1 MEVAM
6 PIPSDVIHECNVY
19 FQEYVRFKTTG
30 NDIAEKQK
38 EITRI
43 QGSLT
48 NAKLKRF
55 PDADWIPILLDIG
68 KVADDTQAKGTYC
81 SKFSETLYM
90 VLHRIRRELNSVVLQ
105 SAVKTV
111 QEELI
116 SLKLKY
122 INAKKDNQNEASLNG
137 IQGDI
142 ETRIRR
148 LAYLGEL
155 DALVDLDLDEMRLIH
170 KPPVLQSLSMLW
182 GGKSEEFGFEYS
194 KATTNHSVNDINT
207 YLPLVVQHGGE
218 KLTFERI
225 YLAKYFHEKRPEP
238 SEDLSALEALPDTP
252 RSGKSS
258 AQSPEQKSVQ
268 KKAEEVKLHLKLLK
282 LPEAPFEF
290 RKSEKKESVSP
301 DFVLELANDLDNYT
315 LGKTHGFDLDL
326 KIKECNDIKVKL
338 NDLSQKHATVDEWM
352 DLVMYIG
359 EQADRIQKNGRFC
372 SGCSE
377 VFYYVLHKLRLE
389 IEKNAPAAFTAK
401 LEKEKKI
408 FAELHE
414 NARAT
419 KLKNENEESIKTAEE
434 KVNQARCRLAYLG
447 FLDPLLS
454 VKQAKLEQK
463 HMYYGTYNDMFGG
476 SVLEWFTGTPI
487 VGFEYSRVP
496 KPYGLVE
503 PVTIYLPL
511 VLQREFTKVYLKK
524 YESKL
529 RAAADTKY
537 ANEQGAKAVKTLEA
551 EITKLSNSPL
561 VRKLLEHQNKEDE
574 KALVAVDL
582 TTDNV
587 NENITE
593 KLKEI
598 ELHIATT
605 GKFLNQATGAK
616 KDELNISLTKFN
628 QEIAPIQEALAKVL
642 KVFRRAQLEQ
652 DRLREE
658 AESKAE
664 REAHAAIS
672 EFGKRVDEFAAVKD
686 FLVIETSKDKDINAL
701 EESKLTHKEAEAV
714 LSAIKAFDGDKQK
727 IVTLISNSSAT
738 KQMELK
744 QKLQSHLVI
753 LLKFEA
759 AATKVLATLKAAQV
773 EHETVI
779 KINEKLPL
787 LKEHIESLSAQEEK
801 LQLPDKNAA
810 LQLSNRLLE
819 TIAQTEKE
827 IVELGKLID
836 KLTIKQAESKSV
848 LAALV
853 DPFVS
858 FKARIVKAN
867 ESLKVEALE
876 EKIRQDLASLTNSI
890 QTLRS
895 STEHLIAHADSEE
908 KDLAEAKLTQDELER
923 IRNSLVHAE
932 ENAASL
938 NSRIGTLSLDKQATI
953 DTAELESALF
963 SISPILVAV
972 NKMIATLKA
981 AKAQALAVE
990 VKNTT
995 HGTVLALMQKHSPS
1009 PAFTPADSP
1018 NISPFAAA
1026 ATLSDSEPDDHLSLD
1041 GELEGKAAPFKPL
1054 MGLDARKEL
1063 FRKVAELRGVKPQN
1077 IGSKIESYE
1086 KQYQKDKS
1094 IIQQFLKE
1102 LQKSDKEQQAQAEFA
1117 LS

>member
-1 MEVAM
+1 M

-19 FQEYVRFKTTG
+19 LQEYVRFKITG
-30 NDIAEKQK
+30 KDIAEKQK
-38 EITRI
+38 EILRI

-48 NAKLKRF
+48 NASLKRF

-105 SAVKTV
+105 SEVKKV
-111 QEELI
+111 QEDLN

-122 INAKKDNQNEASLNG
+122 INAKKDNQTEGSLNA

-148 LAYLGEL
+148 LVYLGEL

-170 KPPVLQSLSMLW
+170 KPPVLQSLSMFW
-182 GGKSEEFGFEYS
+182 GGKPEEFGFEYS

-238 SEDLSALEALPDTP
+238 REDLSALETLPETP
-252 RSGKSS
+252 SSGKLS
-258 AQSPEQKSVQ
+258 AHSPEHKAVE
-268 KKAEEVKLHLKLLK
+268 KKIDEVKLHLKPLK
-282 LPEAPFEF
+282 LAEPPYEF
-290 RKSEKKESVSP
+290 KKSEKKESVSP

-419 KLKNENEESIKTAEE
+419 KLKSENEESIKTAEE

-454 VKQAKLEQK
+454 IKQAKLEQK
-463 HMYYGTYNDMFGG
+463 QMYYGTYNDMFGG
-476 SVLEWFTGTPI
+476 SFLEWFTGTPI
-487 VGFEYSRVP
+487 VGFEYSRIP

-511 VLQREFTKVYLKK
+511 VLQREFTKIYLKK

-529 RAAADTKY
+529 KAAADTKN
-537 ANEQGAKAVKTLEA
+537 ANEQGAKAVKTLES
-551 EITKLSNSPL
+551 EITKLSNSLL

-574 KALVAVDL
+574 KAFTAVDL
-582 TTDNV
+582 TVENV
-587 NENITE
+587 DVNITE

-605 GKFLNQATGAK
+605 RKFLNQATGAK
-616 KDELNISLTKFN
+616 KDELNGSLTKFN
-628 QEIAPIQEALAKVL
+628 QEIAPIQEALTKVL
-642 KVFRRAQLEQ
+642 KVFRKAQLEK

-672 EFGKRVDEFAAVKD
+672 EFGKRVDDFASVKEF
-686 FLVIETSKDKDINAL
+686 LLIETSKDKDINAL
-701 EESKLTHKEAEAV
+701 EESKLTHKGAEAV
-714 LSAIKAFDGDKQK
+714 LSAIKAFEADKQK
-727 IVTLISNSSAT
+727 IEMLISNSSAAN
-738 KQMELK
+738 QSELK
-744 QKLQSHLVI
+744 QKLQSHLII

-773 EHETVI
+773 ENEMMI
-779 KINEKLPL
+779 KLNEKLPL
-787 LKEHIESLSAQEEK
+787 LKEHIESVCGEEEK
-801 LQLPDKNAA
+801 LQSPDKNAA

-819 TIAQTEKE
+819 KIIQTEKD
-827 IVELGKLID
+827 ILELGKLID
-836 KLTIKQAESKSV
+836 KLTLKQSEAKSA

-867 ESLKVEALE
+867 ENLKI
-876 EKIRQDLASLTNSI
+876 EKIRQDLASLTGSI
-890 QTLRS
+890 QSLIS
-895 STEHLIAHADSEE
+895 STEHLIANADSDVN
-908 KDLAEAKLTQDELER
+908 DLAEARLTEEELER

-932 ENAASL
+932 ENAVSL
-938 NSRIGTLSLDKQATI
+938 KSRIGTLSPDKQGAI
-953 DTAELESALF
+953 DTAELQIALP
-963 SISPILVAV
+963 SIAPILVAV

-981 AKAQALAVE
+981 AKASKAQALAVE
-990 VKNTT
+990 VKGTT
-995 HGTVLALMQKHSPS
+995 HGTVLAFMQKKGLSPTPS
-1009 PAFTPADSP
+1009 PEDSP
-1018 NISPFAAA
+1018 NISPFPSA
-1026 ATLSDSEPDDHLSLD
+1026 ATISDSGPDDQLSLD
-1041 GELEGKAAPFKPL
+1041 GELEGKAAAPFKPL

-1063 FRKVAELRGVKPQN
+1063 FRKVAELRGVKPQK
-1077 IGSKIESYE
+1077 IDSKIESYE
-1086 KQYQKDKS
+1086 RRYQQDKS
-1094 IIQQFLKE
+1094 IIQEFLIE
-1102 LQKSDKEQQAQAEFA
+1102 LQKANKEPQSQASFA